1 MGGQPTSTYQTIL
14 DNAYDLM
21 ARSNDIINTID
32 RPQSNQNKKKYNNK
46 Q

>member
-1 MGGQPTSTYQTIL
+1 MGGQTTSTYQTIL

-21 ARSNDIINTID
+21 NRSSDIINTID
-32 RPQSNQNKKKYNNK
+32 RPQYNQNKKKYNNK